1 MKLPNTWDKF
11 DINAYQSKNLTE
23 AKKIK
28 IGQQFNA
35 DGITWKVIKVGA
47 TQSRAEA
54 ITKSAKKKQG
64 TYDNKT
70 ISKFVEGTLNE
81 APMDNRFAKD
91 FERDC
96 KVLITHVKHEMK
108 TAKGAD
114 KSVFK
119 KMLQNLQTVAGYPAL
134 IGKMVGEQ

>member
-11 DINAYQSKNLTE
+11 DINAYQSKNL
-23 AKKIK
+23 
-28 IGQQFNA
+28 
-35 DGITWKVIKVGA
+35 
-47 TQSRAEA
+47 
-54 ITKSAKKKQG
+54 
-64 TYDNKT
+64 
-70 ISKFVEGTLNE
+70 NE
-81 APMDNRFAKD
+81 APMDKGFARD
-91 FERDC
+91 FEKDC

>member
-1 MKLPNTWDKF
+1 MKH
-11 DINAYQSKNLTE
+11 INEYSEFKKSLNEGLTE

-70 ISKFVEGTLNE
+70 ISKFVEGKLNE
-81 APMDNRFAKD
+81 GPGKGYYIEVAV
-91 FERDC
+91 RDAR
-96 KVLITHVKHEMK
+96 KALAILDDMYR
-108 TAKGAD
+108 
-114 KSVFK
+114 K
-119 KMLQNLQTVAGYPAL
+119 KFDINASNVYYF
-134 IGKMVGEQ
+134 